1 MRTGGEVDMDA
12 PQIFIWAAIGV
23 LALVAVL
30 VLFVSRGRRVNR
42 LTPLAGLAFAAV
54 VSGIVFSDDRLVGY
68 SLLGLGV
75 VLAVFDI
82 LNRSR
87 GSAAT

>member
-1 MRTGGEVDMDA
+1 MDA
-12 PQIFIWAAIGV
+12 SQIFVWASIGV

-30 VLFVSRGRRVNR
+30 ALFVSRGPRVNK
-42 LTPLAGLAFAAV
+42 LTPLAGLAFASV

-75 VLAVFDI
+75 VLAVVDIFD
-82 LNRSR
+82 RSR
-87 GSAAT
+87 RPAS